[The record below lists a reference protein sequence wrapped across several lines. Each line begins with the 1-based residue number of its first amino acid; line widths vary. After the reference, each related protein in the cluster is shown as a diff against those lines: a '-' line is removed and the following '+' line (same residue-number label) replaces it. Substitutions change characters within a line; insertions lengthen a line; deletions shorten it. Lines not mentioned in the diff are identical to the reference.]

1 MIEVEA
7 NTILEALEN
16 AKNDL
21 QTENIIYKKEESSNE
36 KLVKIKA
43 ISYQNLI
50 KEIENFLGDIAD
62 YLNILVNFETNIRE
76 ENINITMYS
85 NNNSILIG
93 KNGQTLKAL
102 EVLIKNKIK
111 IEWGIY
117 PKLTLDVE
125 NYKEKRIEYL
135 ERLAIKIAKEV
146 RTSKVDAQLENMN
159 SFERRVIHNKLSNF
173 KGVATESVGE
183 EPQRH
188 IIIKSVD

>member
-102 EVLIKNKIK
+102 EVLIKNKI
-111 IEWGIY
+111 
-117 PKLTLDVE
+117 
-125 NYKEKRIEYL
+125 
-135 ERLAIKIAKEV
+135 
-146 RTSKVDAQLENMN
+146 
-159 SFERRVIHNKLSNF
+159 
-173 KGVATESVGE
+173 
-183 EPQRH
+183 
-188 IIIKSVD
+188 